1 MTRRRLTRV
10 FWPGAAAIVAAPALI
25 SLVAVL
31 RGGFSQTDGRILGTL
46 GWILAALAFFLAPV
60 LQRWSAVGGTEAGDR
75 VLGTLDDVEVVATR
89 RPGDELVVSDR
100 PRGGER
106 LVLRHRR

>member
-1 MTRRRLTRV
+1 LPRR
-10 FWPGAAAIVAAPALI
+10 PGALTA
-25 SLVAVL
+25 VAV
-31 RGGFSQTDGRILGTL
+31 TL
-46 GWILAALAFFLAPV
+46 TLVPVWQDSDPSSTLAKAMGASWILAALAFFLAPV

-75 VLGTLDDVEVVATR
+75 VLGTLDDVELVATR
-89 RPGDELVVSDR
+89 RPGDELVVTDR